1 MAGSEGS
8 TNEMGGSW
16 RSFRED
22 QGGRGRLDQPKW
34 PSRQAAHAIAIAIA
48 VTVASAAK
56 TTNELGTF
64 HVKRSHELA
73 GAEARLSQNGQNAI

>member
-1 MAGSEGS
+1 MAVSEGS

-34 PSRQAAHAIAIAIA
+34 PSRQAAHAIAIA

-64 HVKRSHELA
+64 HVKRRHELA